1 MRERVKKQRSDQIN
15 LSITRSTDFYLQG
28 DNHESEIEVKET
40 RVESDGED
48 IGASLGHR
56 EEDNGSINFYFPTNQ
71 WSAFHPCKL

>member
-1 MRERVKKQRSDQIN
+1 M
-15 LSITRSTDFYLQG
+15 
-28 DNHESEIEVKET
+28 KET

-56 EEDNGSINFYFPTNQ
+56 EEDNGNINFYFLTNQ